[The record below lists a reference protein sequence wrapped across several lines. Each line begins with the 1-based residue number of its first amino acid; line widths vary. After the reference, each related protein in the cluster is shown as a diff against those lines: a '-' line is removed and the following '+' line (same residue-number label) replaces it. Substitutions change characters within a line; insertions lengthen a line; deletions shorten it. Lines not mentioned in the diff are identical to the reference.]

1 MDFVPCK
8 RSYACEQADR
18 SDNVADGKFVAYYR
32 VSTDRQGR
40 SGLGLEAQQK
50 TVTDYLNGGAW
61 ELVDAFIEVES
72 GKSHKNRP
80 QLTAALAACKKH
92 KATLVIANLSRLSR
106 NAGFLLTLRDSGV
119 DVRAC
124 DMPTA
129 GTLEFGFRAVLAQHT
144 REEISK
150 TTKAALAAAKARGV
164 QLGTNGKL
172 LARKYRSEALGR
184 ASGLADTVR
193 ALQATHPT
201 VRALTEALNARGVST
216 PKGGQWHASSVH
228 RLLRRIEE
236 TQSSSAA

>member
-1 MDFVPCK
+1 M
-8 RSYACEQADR
+8 
-18 SDNVADGKFVAYYR
+18 ADGKFVAYYR

-61 ELVDAFIEVES
+61 DLVDAFIEVES

-80 QLTAALAACKKH
+80 ELTAALAACKKH
-92 KATLVIANLSRLSR
+92 KATLVIATLSRLSR

-119 DVRAC
+119 EVRAC

-129 GTLEFGFRAVLAQHT
+129 GTLEFGIRAVIAQHE

-150 TTKAALAAAKARGV
+150 RTKSALAAAKARGTV
-164 QLGTNGKL
+164 LGTNGKL

-184 ASGLADTVR
+184 ASGLADVVRSLQGTHRSVR
-193 ALQATHPT
+193 ALA
-201 VRALTEALNARGVST
+201 EALNARGVPT
-216 PKGGQWHASSVH
+216 PKGGAWRPGTVH
-228 RLLRRIEE
+228 RLLRRLDES
-236 TQSSSAA
+236 QSSSAA